1 MNISSEYNDLIDNN
15 QCVINAR
22 RKNLTDIYME
32 IGTPELLYDSGH
44 ILLTRIIPATIT
56 CPFGI
61 ILNCL
66 FLYVVFKVSAMRT
79 LTNMYLSNQAI
90 VDCMFLSVYY
100 IVQVGEPLSSDVV
113 HDKSF
118 LGPVGCFIV
127 NISLDLCLFVS
138 EFNIVLVTFE
148 RYMAICKPFKADR
161 ISSKS
166 RTFKLIVLTWIMGFV
181 FSAPISSFYT
191 KWYTT
196 CIIWPPSNETVTL
209 PMTYSNCFSGV
220 WTPLDGI
227 LHSLTPI
234 IAFVLVIA
242 IIIVLNVLTTK
253 ELQRGVRKFSVS
265 AHDLKQR
272 LHQQRQIV
280 VMLAV
285 TAGVLFVCLLPYHL
299 DLIIGYLYNTT
310 HPKSVIIMPQAW
322 NELVRWLPMVN
333 SSVNPIVYG
342 ILNKQYRR
350 AFITTL
356 GCCDNCHDTDNRHD
370 YMMTSVTT
378 CNTTK
383 KSRTTETTYNLKSN
397 LRGQSPIMHA
407 NSAENDDGRITTKM

>member
-1 MNISSEYNDLIDNN
+1 MNTSSEYFDIVDQN
-15 QCVINAR
+15 QCVIDAR
-22 RKNLTDIYME
+22 KKNLTDIY
-32 IGTPELLYDSGH
+32 ITPGTPELFYDSEH

-90 VDCMFLSVYY
+90 VDCMFLSLYY
-100 IVQVGEPLSSDVV
+100 IVQVGEPLSTDVV

-127 NISLDLCLFVS
+127 NIALDICLFVS

-166 RTFKLIVLTWIMGFV
+166 RTYKLIILTWIMGIV
-181 FSAPISSFYT
+181 FSVPIFQFYT

-196 CIIWPPSNETVTL
+196 CIIWPSNNETISSQ
-209 PMTYSNCFSGV
+209 MSYSNCFSGV

-234 IAFVLVIA
+234 IAFVLVVM
-242 IIIVLNVLTTK
+242 IITLLNVLTTR
-253 ELQRGVRKFSVS
+253 ELQKSARKYSVS

-299 DLIIGYLYNTT
+299 DLAIGYLYNTT
-310 HPKSVIIMPQAW
+310 HPNSVIIMPQGW

-333 SSVNPIVYG
+333 SSINPIVYG

-350 AFITTL
+350 AFIATL
-356 GCCDNCHDTDNRHD
+356 GCFESYNGNNSQQE

-378 CNTTK
+378 CNNTTNL
-383 KSRTTETTYNLKSN
+383 TTTTYNLPLNSSVH
-397 LRGQSPIMHA
+397 SPIIH
-407 NSAENDDGRITTKM
+407 T

>member
-1 MNISSEYNDLIDNN
+1 MVNTMNTSSDYNDLIDNN
-15 QCVINAR
+15 QCVIDAR
-22 RKNLTDIYME
+22 SENLTDFYTE
-32 IGTPELLYDSGH
+32 PGTRDHLYDSQH

-100 IVQVGEPLSSDVV
+100 IVQVGEPLSTDVV

-127 NISLDLCLFVS
+127 NIALDICLFVS

-148 RYMAICKPFKADR
+148 RNMAICKPFKSDR

-166 RTFKLIVLTWIMGFV
+166 RTFKLIIFTWIMGLV
-181 FSAPISSFYT
+181 FSAPIFRFYT
-191 KWYTT
+191 NWHTT
-196 CIIWPPSNETVTL
+196 CILWPPSNETISHQ
-209 PMTYSNCFSGV
+209 MSYSNCFTV
-220 WTPLDGI
+220 VLTPVDGI
-227 LHSLTPI
+227 LYSLTPI
-234 IAFVLVIA
+234 AAFFLVIV
-242 IIIVLNVLTTK
+242 IIVVLNVLTIK
-253 ELQRGVRKFSVS
+253 ELQRGVRKYSVS

-285 TAGVLFVCLLPYHL
+285 TAGALFVCLLPYHL
-299 DLIIGYLYNTT
+299 DLVIGYLYNIT
-310 HPKSVIIMPQAW
+310 HPNSVIAMPQAW

-333 SSVNPIVYG
+333 SSINPIIYG
-342 ILNKQYRR
+342 ILNKQYRS
-350 AFITTL
+350 AFIATL
-356 GCCDNCHDTDNRHD
+356 RCCDNRRDKNNQND

-378 CNTTK
+378 CSTRK
-383 KSRTTETTYNLKSN
+383 RSETNEVTYNLKSN
-397 LRGQSPIMHA
+397 SRNHSLELNTRSGLLY
-407 NSAENDDGRITTKM
+407 G